1 MTVRRSFFFLA
12 LCFAF
17 TSASVSAQS
26 FVVRGGPSILTN
38 PSAQIAEAGDV
49 SANVQVGAR
58 MWLSELFQVQG
69 AIGYDNR
76 FTTEA
81 SLYIRPFNDAMTVE
95 PYAFAGFGYR
105 FGDATRRTTVPAG
118 LGVEYHLKPS
128 LGLFFELAG
137 RWQQERNSTPGN
149 RVNNLNFS
157 VAPMLGMSFQLTR
170 RPEFHARGE
179 RDGYVADQPAYAA
192 SEPVEDRA
200 APEGERRSA
209 PVMRPVA
216 ATSPSAIW
224 TEWAQP
230 QDSVEDMGEQVR
242 VPDGTFVMGLTDEDP
257 LLLQTSGL
265 KRVTVSAFIIDKHE
279 VTNAEYRAF
288 MSEQGGA
295 QSGLQPDAEAWT
307 RAGSAATLESYFQN
321 ETYDDFPVV
330 AVTWGQASSFC
341 QAQNGRLPTEA
352 EWEYSARSGR
362 QGGIYPWPGFEPRDP
377 QGNYLA
383 NFSPGRGV
391 YAADG
396 YAFTA
401 PVGAFMPTPWGLY
414 NVSGNVAEWVQDS
427 YVASYSSLTNFNPRY
442 EDEGEPRRI
451 VRGGSWASDEFY
463 IGVGVRDAQTANEA
477 NIYTGFRCVYDLG
490 AQIPGVIK
498 TGGVTSDPALQAPII
513 AEDNTN

>member
-1 MTVRRSFFFLA
+1 MTARYSLA
-12 LCFAF
+12 LVVLGLALAGS
-17 TSASVSAQS
+17 SAHAQT

-49 SANVQVGAR
+49 TANVQAGAR
-58 MWLSELFQVQG
+58 FWLSELFQLQG
-69 AIGYDNR
+69 TLGYDSR

-81 SLYIRPFNDAMTVE
+81 ALYFRPFDDAMKVE

-105 FGDATRRTTVPAG
+105 YGDDSRRTTVPAG
-118 LGVEYHLKPS
+118 VGVEYKVKPG
-128 LGLFFELAG
+128 LGLLFEVSG
-137 RWQQERNSTPGN
+137 RWQSERNSLT

-157 VAPMLGMSFQLTR
+157 VAPMVGLSYQLTN
-170 RPEFHARGE
+170 RPAFHARGE
-179 RDGYVADQPAYAA
+179 RDGYVADQPAYA
-192 SEPVEDRA
+192 SNEPTPEDTV
-200 APEGERRSA
+200 PTDVTRRA
-209 PVMRPVA
+209 PVTRPVS
-216 ATSPSAIW
+216 ATTESVIW

-230 QDSVEDMGEQVR
+230 QVAVEDLGEQVR

-257 LLLQTSGL
+257 LLLQTAGL
-265 KRVTVSAFIIDKHE
+265 KRVTVSSFIVDKFE

-295 QSGLQPDAEAWT
+295 QSGLMPDADAWA
-307 RAGSAATLESYFQN
+307 RAGSAASVESYFQN
-321 ETYDDFPVV
+321 DAYAEFPVV
-330 AVTWGQASSFC
+330 AVTWDQANSYC

-352 EWEYSARSGR
+352 EWEYVARSGR

-401 PVGAFMPTPWGLY
+401 PAESFLPTPWGVH

-442 EDEGEPRRI
+442 VDEGEPRRI

-490 AQIPGVIK
+490 ASIPSLIK
-498 TGGVTSDPALQAPII
+498 TGGAVSDPATQPPII